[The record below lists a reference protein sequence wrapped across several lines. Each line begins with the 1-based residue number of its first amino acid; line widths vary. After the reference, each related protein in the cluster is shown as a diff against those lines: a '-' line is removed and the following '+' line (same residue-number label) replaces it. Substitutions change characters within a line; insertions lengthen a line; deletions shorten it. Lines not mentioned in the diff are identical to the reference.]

1 MFKDLDPHKAQE
13 MVEEGS
19 VNVID
24 IRDPGSY
31 SAGHIPSAVSLNDTN
46 VKEFIESTDKEKPLI
61 VYCYHGISSRGAA
74 EYLSQNGFKEVYS
87 MTGGFEAWPD

>member
-1 MFKDLDPHKAQE
+1 MFKEISAQKAQE
-13 MVEEGS
+13 MVEEDS
-19 VNVID
+19 ANVVD

-31 SAGHIPSAVSLNDTN
+31 AAGHIPNAVSLNDGN
-46 VKEFIESTDKEKPLI
+46 VKEYIESADKEKSLI
-61 VYCYHGISSRGAA
+61 VCCYHGNSSRGAA